1 MAAWQELNGPGWF
14 LQDEGQLH
22 GHVTCV
28 AYCSAILVSLRL
40 SPEIMN
46 NYETGGLLG
55 LVSYI
60 ASHAGG

>member
-14 LQDEGQLH
+14 LQGEGQLH
-22 GHVTCV
+22 GHAISVV
-28 AYCSAILVSLRL
+28 YCSAILVYLRL

-46 NYETGGLLG
+46 NYETGGLQG

-60 ASHAGG
+60 ASHTGG